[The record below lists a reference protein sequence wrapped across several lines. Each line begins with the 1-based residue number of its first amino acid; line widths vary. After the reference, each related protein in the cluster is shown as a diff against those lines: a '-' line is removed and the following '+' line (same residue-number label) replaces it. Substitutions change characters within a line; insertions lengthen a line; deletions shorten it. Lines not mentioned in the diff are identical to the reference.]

1 MGLIESNSLKT
12 QVLIIGG
19 GATGTGVARDLALRG
34 VNCILVEKKDI
45 NAGASGANHGL
56 LHSGARYVS
65 NDPESAKKCMDE
77 NRILKQM
84 APDCI
89 EDTGGFF
96 AAVQGDD
103 ERFVA
108 DFPTYCE
115 KAGLPCTPMDIK
127 DAREQEPALSEKT
140 IAAYAVE
147 DASIDPFK
155 LVLENITHAQQLGC
169 QFFRNT
175 KVTGVKKSGR
185 QIKAVELL
193 DKDSGKAFCIETEM
207 VVNATG
213 AWAGQVA
220 GLVGADIDVIYSKGT
235 LLITH
240 NRMTHRVINRLR
252 PPSDADI
259 LVPGGTVSILG
270 TTSARMKT
278 LEDIRPTVEE
288 VDYIVDEG
296 AVMLPALETKRYIRA
311 YSGVRPLVGTGSQG
325 NDRSVSRSFDL
336 IDHAEDDID
345 NFVTITGGK
354 LTTFRLMAE
363 KTADLVCDRLGVS
376 TPCQTRTTSML
387 SHHETQWAVPG
398 FSSRMWLEHHD
409 PDDLLL
415 CECEMVP
422 QSAIEEILASF
433 HVFEKEADLNGISK
447 RSRVGKGGCQGAFCS
462 IRIAAFLYDRGV
474 ISANEG
480 IDNIRDFLNARWK
493 GQQCLLWDMPMAAA
507 ELQEA
512 MHCGLFGLELR

>member
-1 MGLIESNSLKT
+1 MKT

-34 VNCILVEKKDI
+34 VDCILVEKNDI

-65 NDPESAKKCMDE
+65 NDVESAKECRDE

-84 APDCI
+84 APNCI
-89 EDTGGFF
+89 EDTGGLFV
-96 AAVQGDD
+96 AVQGDD

-108 DFPTYCE
+108 DFPAYCE
-115 KAGLPCTPMDIK
+115 KAGLPCTAMDIK
-127 DAREQEPALSEKT
+127 DARAQEPALSET
-140 IAAYAVE
+140 AIAVYGVE

-169 QFFRNT
+169 QFLRHT
-175 KVTGVKKSGR
+175 KVTGFRKNGR
-185 QIKAVELL
+185 QITGAALL
-193 DKDSGKAFCIETEM
+193 DKNTGTPFTIETEM

-220 GLVGADIDVIYSKGT
+220 GLVGADIDVLYSKGT

-240 NRMTHRVINRLR
+240 NRMTHRVVNRLR

-270 TTSARMKT
+270 TTSVRMKT
-278 LEDIRPTVEE
+278 LDDIRPTVAD

-296 AVMLPALETKRYIRA
+296 ATMLPVLEKERYIRA
-311 YSGVRPLVGTGSQG
+311 YSGVRPLVGAGSQG
-325 NDRSVSRSFDL
+325 DDRSVSRGFDL
-336 IDHAEDDID
+336 IDHAETDID

-376 TPCQTRTTSML
+376 TPCLTRTAPML
-387 SHHETQWAVPG
+387 SRHETRWAVPG
-398 FSSRMWLEHHD
+398 FSSRMWLDHHD

-422 QSAIEEILASF
+422 QSAIDDILANF
-433 HVFEKEADLNGISK
+433 DVFEKEADISGISK

-462 IRIAAFLYDRGV
+462 IRIAAYLYDRGV
-474 ISANEG
+474 ISADLG
-480 IDNIRDFLNARWK
+480 IDNIREFLNARWK
-493 GQQCLLWDMPMAAA
+493 GQQCLLWDMPMIAA

-512 MHCGLFGLELR
+512 MHCGLFGLELK